1 MKGVAGADRVDHGD
15 GDAGDLGAHVAGAS
29 DGAVAASGDDD
40 QGRPA
45 LQHAADQAVDLLAP
59 GSKTGRQKTQVKVGV
74 GNGTK
79 IQILEGL
86 KQGDKV
92 VLPS

>member
-1 MKGVAGADRVDHGD
+1 
-15 GDAGDLGAHVAGAS
+15 
-29 DGAVAASGDDD
+29 
-40 QGRPA
+40 
-45 LQHAADQAVDLLAP
+45 
-59 GSKTGRQKTQVKVGV
+59 VKLGV

-92 VLPS
+92 ILPS

>member
-1 MKGVAGADRVDHGD
+1 
-15 GDAGDLGAHVAGAS
+15 
-29 DGAVAASGDDD
+29 
-40 QGRPA
+40 
-45 LQHAADQAVDLLAP
+45 
-59 GSKTGRQKTQVKVGV
+59 VKVGV

-86 KQGDKV
+86 KQGDKI